1 MCERQL
7 GYALIVKKTNYYM
20 SWLKEDSKELYD
32 QQIGYIIS
40 YTFSLM
46 RPYLLTT
53 KFGRILQQGLGHVAC
68 K

>member
-1 MCERQL
+1 
-7 GYALIVKKTNYYM
+7 M

-46 RPYLLTT
+46 RPYRFRM
-53 KFGRILQQGLGHVAC
+53 FGKLRCAARNGFVFSY
-68 K
+68 

>member
-1 MCERQL
+1 
-7 GYALIVKKTNYYM
+7 M